1 MKQENANKPVDFE
14 KLADKIVGG
23 IYLIM
28 ALALSVAYTL
38 EVVEGSKTPGYL
50 AAVCI
55 ACWGAFIVSQ
65 VVKKFVKN
73 PIIPRWI
80 LCIGYVFFYIMIIS
94 TTENAVTFA
103 YIFPF
108 IAAMSL
114 YQNLQMMVVVGAGS
128 MTGVI
133 LYTMNLVKAGRFDAL
148 AMDNAKIHVAAILIT
163 TLAIFLMIR
172 YIKQLNQYNV
182 SVVEKNLEKITD
194 TVSKVRNVSSS
205 VVDGVNYVKELSDEN
220 RAGAGAIVSD
230 MEVIVDKSNTLRNS
244 TNSSLSM
251 TKTISGQVSHVSALV
266 EETVVL
272 AGKSAEHAKNSNVQL
287 MDVISSTS
295 EIKKLTT
302 AIEEILTNFKTEFER
317 VKGETGTINN
327 ISSQTNLLALNA
339 SIEAARAGEA
349 GRGFSVVAD
358 EIRNLSDGTKQS
370 SASIME
376 ALDVLGTTS
385 DSMTESIER
394 IIELIAKTVTE
405 IETVGESVQSI
416 STDSIQLGENI
427 SNINHAMEEVEAS
440 NVQLVD
446 NMNEINDIMTVI
458 ADKIEETSVSSGE
471 MRVKNEETSAHV
483 ISIEHTVNKLVE
495 ELGSGGFM
503 GVSDVSEGMMV
514 SFKTASGKEMKGSVV
529 SVIENVIEVACNNV
543 NQGALSS
550 ALGRCQVSVVVDN
563 ISYQWE
569 NAEVTETKN
578 TTVYLSVYGKPNV
591 ANRRKFPRISMNN
604 SCTMNTK
611 TVQGME
617 GTMVNL
623 SANGLSFTTKDTRI
637 KKGDILHI
645 SVKNFAVKNQLVAV
659 AIRDTELNNGLVQYS
674 CRMLDDD
681 MDIAK
686 YVEEKTG
693 QR

>member
-1 MKQENANKPVDFE
+1 MKQENTSKPVDFQ

-28 ALALSVAYTL
+28 AIALSAAYTL

-50 AAVCI
+50 VAFCV
-55 ACWGAFIVSQ
+55 ACWGAF
-65 VVKKFVKN
+65 VVAQAARKFTKN
-73 PIIPRWI
+73 PNVPRWI
-80 LCIGYVFFYIMIIS
+80 LCIGYVFFYIMIFS
-94 TTENAVTFA
+94 TTSNAVAFA

-108 IAAMSL
+108 MAAMSL

-133 LYTMNLVKAGRFDAL
+133 LYTVNLVKAGMFDDV
-148 AMDNAKIHVAAILIT
+148 AMDNAKIHVAAIAIT
-163 TLAIFLMIR
+163 TLAIYLMIR

-182 SVVEKNLEKITD
+182 AVVEKNLEKITD
-194 TVSKVRNVSSS
+194 TVSKVRTVSSS
-205 VVDGVNYVKELSDEN
+205 VVDGVNAVKELSDEN

-230 MEVIVDKSNTLRNS
+230 MDIIVDKSNTLRNS
-244 TNSSLSM
+244 TNSSLTM

-272 AGKSAEHAKNSNVQL
+272 AGQSAEHAQNSNVQL

-295 EIKKLTT
+295 EIKTLTT
-302 AIEEILTNFKTEFER
+302 AIEKILSDFKSEFER
-317 VKGETGTINN
+317 VKNETGSINN

-376 ALDVLGTTS
+376 ALEVLDTTS

-394 IIELIAKTVTE
+394 IIELIAKTVME
-405 IETVGESVQSI
+405 IETVGESVQAI
-416 STDSIQLGENI
+416 SKDSAQLGENI
-427 SNINHAMEEVEAS
+427 ANINHAMEEVEAS

-471 MRVKNEETSAHV
+471 MRLKNEETSAHV

-503 GVSDVSEGMMV
+503 DVSDVKEGMTV
-514 SFKTASGKEMKGSVV
+514 TVKTADGKECKGSVG
-529 SVIENVIEVACNNV
+529 SVAENVIEVACDSAK
-543 NQGALSS
+543 QGRPVMAHES
-550 ALGRCQVSVVVDN
+550 CKVTVVVDN
-563 ISYQWE
+563 TSYQWDM
-569 NAEVTETKN
+569 AEVVEVKN
-578 TTVYLSVYGKPNV
+578 TKAYVRVDGKPKV

-604 SCTMNTK
+604 SCTVNTK
-611 TVQGME
+611 TIQGIE
-617 GTMVNL
+617 GAMVNI
-623 SANGLSFTTKDTRI
+623 SANGLAFTTKDTRI

-645 SVKNFAVKNQLVAV
+645 TVKNFEVKNSLVAV
-659 AIRDTELNNGLVQYS
+659 AIRDTTLGNGMIQYS

-686 YVEEKTG
+686 YVEE
-693 QR
+693 RRR